1 MIWPPGKEANLGVG
15 DAKPDG
21 VGEPDGQDDAGQ
33 KRSCPPHTPTKK
45 SPENKVLK
53 TQAEPKNSSST
64 TEHNLNSKGS
74 SAAEPKLNPV
84 PKLPEF
90 TATQFRQKQQQE
102 QKQKLDLAMAKI
114 AELEAKLKQST
125 QASAPASAPPADP
138 LQTPPAKVMLA
149 PSPPPSST
157 TSAPTTAS
165 PPNADVPG
173 GEDQDENDDVDGGTE
188 AEDMIVMPTGA
199 KAT

>member
-1 MIWPPGKEANLGVG
+1 MGAGG
-15 DAKPDG
+15 AKPGD
-21 VGEPDGQDDAGQ
+21 VGEPDGQEDAGQ
-33 KRSCPPHTPTKK
+33 KRLCPPHTPTKK

-53 TQAEPKNSSST
+53 TQDEPVKSNA
-64 TEHNLNSKGS
+64 TEPNLNSKSS
-74 SAAEPKLNPV
+74 SAVEANLNPV

-102 QKQKLDLAMAKI
+102 QKQL
-114 AELEAKLKQST
+114 LEAALARIAMLEAQVKQST
-125 QASAPASAPPADP
+125 AASAPAPPTDP
-138 LQTPPAKVMLA
+138 LQTPPAKTIAA
-149 PSPPPSST
+149 PSPALSNT

-165 PPNADVPG
+165 PPNASVPG
-173 GEDQDENDDVDGGTE
+173 GEDQDENDDEDGGTE